1 MLDELLKTCYNVVT
15 VKKKGAVEMSKSV
28 YSLVLMDDVVEQ
40 IDRMAYAMNTSRS
53 NLINQIL
60 AEKVAYV
67 TPEKRMNSI
76 FKSIEQL
83 MDDDSFQVQEQASDA
98 MMSIRSALKYKYKP
112 TIRYSLE
119 LHRNP
124 QKTIG
129 QLKVSFRTSSEQLKS
144 DLTSFLKL
152 WATLENTYIIGY
164 FPEGITY
171 RIENGRFI
179 RTFRLPP
186 EHEQS
191 STEEI
196 GRAIGEYIRM
206 FDDILKVY
214 FANLDNEQEAAI
226 KAKQAYEQYLH
237 KGIVLI

>member
-1 MLDELLKTCYNVVT
+1 MLDKLYLLCYNVFKM
-15 VKKKGAVEMSKSV
+15 KKKGMVNMSKSV
-28 YSLVLMDDVVEQ
+28 YSLVLMDDVVEA
-40 IDRMAYAMNTSRS
+40 IDRMAYAMGTSRS

-60 AEKVAYV
+60 AEKVSYI

-83 MDDDSFQVQEQASDA
+83 MSDESFQVQAQASDA

-119 LHRNP
+119 LYRNTE
-124 QKTIG
+124 KTIG
-129 QLKVSFRTSSEQLKS
+129 QLKVSFRTSSEQLKT

-152 WATLENTYIIGY
+152 WAALENKYIISY
-164 FPEGITY
+164 FPEGIAY
-171 RIENGRFI
+171 RIEDGKFI

-186 EHEQS
+186 AHEQQ

-214 FANLDNEQEAAI
+214 FANLDDEQTAVV
-226 KAKQAYEQYLH
+226 KSKQAYENYLE
-237 KGIVLI
+237 KGMILI